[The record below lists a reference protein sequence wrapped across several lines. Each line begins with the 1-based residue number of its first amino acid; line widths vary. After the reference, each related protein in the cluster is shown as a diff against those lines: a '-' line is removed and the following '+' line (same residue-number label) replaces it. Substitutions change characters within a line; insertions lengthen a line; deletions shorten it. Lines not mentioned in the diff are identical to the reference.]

1 MLYLNLDLLEN
12 INKYLYPLFYYYNPD
27 QLFEYRIYSP
37 MASKMICK
45 IFNKEYREIKWEDC
59 KIIPE
64 FIDFDYDIFEKWE
77 FVELRK
83 DSIRFL
89 KSKI

>member
-12 INKYLYPLFYYYNPD
+12 VNEYLYPLFYYYNPD

-45 IFNKEYREIKWEDC
+45 IFNKEYRKIKLENYTR
-59 KIIPE
+59 I
-64 FIDFDYDIFEKWE
+64 Y
-77 FVELRK
+77 
-83 DSIRFL
+83 RF
-89 KSKI
+89 